1 MARRNAILAAVLL
14 LQLVWLGVRAFQA
27 PPPPA
32 SAARGMLL
40 AELVPTEVLRLEI
53 GSGSDEE
60 QQVVVKREGET
71 STWNVPDL
79 FDYRA
84 DGDKVNGALRDLAG
98 LEIARVVSSTAHHH
112 VAFKVA
118 ESEFEKRIRLEMA
131 GETVELLFGSTG
143 PAGTIHVRR
152 VDEDAVYAVRG
163 YSSWRFSERA
173 EDWIDK
179 VYFSAPRE
187 RIAHVAITVVDDQAK
202 ETTSFSLERTG
213 EEGWVLLGAGDGRSP
228 ADNDKLDT
236 LLRAMSRVSLSEL
249 IGRIDDE
256 DVAFGDPVAEIRF
269 GLVAPRAELE
279 PGDTDELGAGAEGDA
294 DTTEFEIEETLTL
307 RVALAP
313 GESERYWLHAE
324 GSEFVVEVARWTIR
338 ELLEAGVEDFQ
349 AVVVEEK
356 KGEEDADADKTP
368 EIGEADDTDDPDETD
383 NTREDDAEGET
394 SHRNGGEAG

>member
-1 MARRNAILAAVLL
+1 
-14 LQLVWLGVRAFQA
+14 
-27 PPPPA
+27 
-32 SAARGMLL
+32 
-40 AELVPTEVLRLEI
+40 
-53 GSGSDEE
+53 
-60 QQVVVKREGET
+60 
-71 STWNVPDL
+71 
-79 FDYRA
+79 
-84 DGDKVNGALRDLAG
+84 
-98 LEIARVVSSTAHHH
+98 
-112 VAFKVA
+112 
-118 ESEFEKRIRLEMA
+118 
-131 GETVELLFGSTG
+131 VELLFGSTG